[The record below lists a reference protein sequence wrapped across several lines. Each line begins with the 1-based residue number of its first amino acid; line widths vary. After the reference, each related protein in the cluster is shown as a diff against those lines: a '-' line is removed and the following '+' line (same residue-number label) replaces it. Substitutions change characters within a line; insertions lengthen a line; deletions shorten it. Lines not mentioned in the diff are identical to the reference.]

1 MLKGTIANVTQMPAA
16 FKIKTSHYV
25 IAGLS
30 LVAALGWNDAIKAGI
45 KKVYPVPQEQ
55 VSAGFFYAIIITI
68 VLIFVIWMLP
78 DTKSELPHETQVKLK
93 EAETAEKIQ
102 NLEQEVI
109 KLKAE
114 KFRQIGNI
122 ERMQI
127 FR

>member
-1 MLKGTIANVTQMPAA
+1 MSSTIKDVSQMPTA
-16 FKIKTSHYV
+16 FKVKTSHYV

-30 LVAALGWNDAIKAGI
+30 LVAALSWNDAIKAGI
-45 KKVYPVPQEQ
+45 KKVYSVPQEQ
-55 VSAGFFYAIIITI
+55 VSAAFFYAAIITI

-78 DTKSELPHETQVKLK
+78 DTKSELPTETQTKII

-102 NLEQEVI
+102 NLEQEVV
-109 KLKAE
+109 KLKQE

-122 ERMQI
+122 EKMQI

>member
-1 MLKGTIANVTQMPAA
+1 MSSSIKDVTQMPTA
-16 FKIKTSHYV
+16 FKVKTSHYV

-55 VSAGFFYAIIITI
+55 VSAGFLYAIIITL

-78 DTKSELPHETQVKLK
+78 DTKSELPQETQTKIK

-102 NLEQEVI
+102 NLEQEVT
-109 KLKAE
+109 KLKEE

-127 FR
+127 LR